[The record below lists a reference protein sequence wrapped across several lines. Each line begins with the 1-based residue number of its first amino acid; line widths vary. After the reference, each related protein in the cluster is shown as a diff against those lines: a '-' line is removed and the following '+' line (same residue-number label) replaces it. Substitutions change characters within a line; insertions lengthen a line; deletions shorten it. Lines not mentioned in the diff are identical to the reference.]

1 MMSKRTVLFFISSFI
16 LMIVA
21 VTAFA
26 QTNGAVKASL
36 ARGSVTAVG
45 EKKIVVKTDKGTID
59 ALVVGT
65 TSFKRLPPDNLSLK
79 AATDSKLADISVG
92 DQVVV
97 VGTFPNSKTNMITKT
112 VYLVKGSDLAEI
124 QKKQQQEWRTRGIS
138 GRVTEVNAETKE
150 ISVLIPSIAGAA
162 TTVKM
167 TPKSEVKYLRYAP
180 TSVKYSDALES
191 TFSEIQK
198 EDMVSALGDKSEDGT
213 TFKAEE
219 ILTGA
224 FVTVAGAVKSVD
236 AEKNEVTITDL
247 KTKKDITIVVNSNSL
262 VKKFPA
268 QFAQRMAGRAG
279 GTGAGGTR
287 PPRSGNRR
295 GGRAGNNNAA
305 KEGAKRP
312 EGARRGGGRRGGTDI
327 NQMLSRFPTITV
339 KDLKA
344 GDMIAASSPKGKDPA
359 RLTAIKLL
367 AGVEPFI
374 AMAQMRARSGGRRGN
389 VGSGGFSIPGLDSVS
404 F

>member
-1 MMSKRTVLFFISSFI
+1 MMSKRTVLFFISSII
-16 LMIVA
+16 LTIVA
-21 VTAFA
+21 ATAFA
-26 QTNGAVKASL
+26 QNDEAEKASL

-59 ALVVGT
+59 ALVIDT
-65 TSFKRLPPDNLSLK
+65 TSFKRLPPENLSLK

-124 QKKQQQEWRTRGIS
+124 QQKQQQEWRTRGIS
-138 GRVTEVNAETKE
+138 GRVTEINAETKE
-150 ISVLIPSIAGAA
+150 ISVLIPGTTGAA
-162 TTVKM
+162 TTIKM
-167 TPKSEVKYLRYAP
+167 TPKTEVKYLRYAA
-180 TSVKYSDALES
+180 TSVKYSDAIES
-191 TFSEIQK
+191 SFSEIQT

-247 KTKKDITIVVNSNSL
+247 KTKKDITIAVNSNSL
-262 VKKFPA
+262 VKKFPE
-268 QFAQRMAGRAG
+268 QFAQRMAGQAG
-279 GTGAGGTR
+279 GEGAGGTR
-287 PPRSGNRR
+287 PPRSGNRQR
-295 GGRAGNNNAA
+295 GNGEARDGGNRPAGA
-305 KEGAKRP
+305 EG
-312 EGARRGGGRRGGTDI
+312 GGGRRGGMDI
-327 NQMLSRFPTITV
+327 NQLLNRFPTITV
-339 KDLKA
+339 KDLKE
-344 GDMIAASSPKGKDPA
+344 GDMIAASSPKGKDPT

-374 AMAQMRARSGGRRGN
+374 MMAQMRARSGGARGD